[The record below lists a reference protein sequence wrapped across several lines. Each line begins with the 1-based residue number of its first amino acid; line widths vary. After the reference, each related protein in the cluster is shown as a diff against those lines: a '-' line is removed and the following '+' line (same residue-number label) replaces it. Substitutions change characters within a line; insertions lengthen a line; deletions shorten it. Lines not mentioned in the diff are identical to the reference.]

1 MGCFSFLCKESGK
14 AALSTSFD
22 GSPCYLFLLKDGK
35 VIEEMYGN
43 YDSYGRVFTSKEDA
57 HGNRES
63 FKWAM
68 PWSKVCTLMFSSNL
82 GDGIA
87 VVLADYFTGEI
98 PTEQSEDDPNQGWG
112 GDEDEDPDCFSSV
125 ENNIFKRVDNPY
137 HKVHNNLI
145 ETESEDEMEIEE
157 EEDEIIKLPLSELKK
172 IAREAYEL
180 GFKDGKASKE

>member
-43 YDSYGRVFTSKEDA
+43 YDSYGRVFTSEEDA
-57 HGNRES
+57 FGNRES
-63 FKWAM
+63 FKWVM
-68 PWSKVCTLMFSSNL
+68 PWSKVCNLMFSSNH

-87 VVLADYFTGEI
+87 VVLAEYFTGEI
-98 PTEQSEDDPNQGWG
+98 PTERSEDDPNQGWG
-112 GDEDEDPDCFSSV
+112 GDEDEDEDCFSSV

-137 HKVHNNLI
+137 HKVHNVLT
-145 ETESEDEMEIEE
+145 ETEDDKMEIEE
-157 EEDEIIKLPLSELKK
+157 DDPLVTLPTSELQKIIK
-172 IAREAYEL
+172 EAYDL
-180 GFKDGKASKE
+180 GFKTGKGGKSV